1 VNYPLLAK
9 SLNIYN
15 SNGALRLFE
24 KKMYN
29 LAASFDSQLSPVA
42 PFLFYLV
49 IGIIIF
55 VETGLLI
62 GFFLPGDSLLFSAGL
77 VVSARE
83 DINIVFLILV
93 IFMAAFV
100 GDQVGY
106 VIGRKLGRPYLERK
120 NSPRMQKM
128 LARSERFYERYGWW
142 SVVIARYIP
151 WVRTFVPPIAGTVRM
166 NYYKFLSA
174 NALGAFLWGV
184 GITLAGFYS
193 GSISWVKDIS
203 YFLAAFFIT
212 GSIVSALINY
222 RRDRRD

>member
-1 VNYPLLAK
+1 
-9 SLNIYN
+9 
-15 SNGALRLFE
+15 
-24 KKMYN
+24 MYN

-77 VVSARE
+77 VAAARE

-120 NSPRMQKM
+120 NTPRMLKM
-128 LARSERFYERYGWW
+128 LARSERFFERYGWW

-151 WVRTFVPPIAGTVRM
+151 WVRTFVPPIAGTVKM

-193 GSISWVKDIS
+193 GSISWVRDIS
-203 YFLAAFFIT
+203 YFLAAFFIC
-212 GSIVSALINY
+212 GSIISAIINY
-222 RRDRRD
+222 RRDRRV

>member
-1 VNYPLLAK
+1 
-9 SLNIYN
+9 
-15 SNGALRLFE
+15 
-24 KKMYN
+24 MYN

-77 VVSARE
+77 VASVRD

-106 VIGRKLGRPYLERK
+106 VIGRKLGRPYLQRK

-151 WVRTFVPPIAGTVRM
+151 WVRTFVPPIAGTARM

-184 GITLAGFYS
+184 GITLSGFYS
-193 GSISWVKDIS
+193 GSISWVRDIS

-212 GSIVSALINY
+212 GSIISAIINY
-222 RRDRRD
+222 RRDRRV

>member
-1 VNYPLLAK
+1 ML
-9 SLNIYN
+9 
-15 SNGALRLFE
+15 
-24 KKMYN
+24 N
-29 LAASFDSQLSPVA
+29 LAASFNEQLSPVA
-42 PFLFYLV
+42 PFLFYIV
-49 IGIIIF
+49 IAGIIFI
-55 VETGLLI
+55 ETGLLI
-62 GFFLPGDSLLFSAGL
+62 GFFLPGDSLVFSAGL
-77 VVSARE
+77 GAAARD
-83 DINIVFLILV
+83 DINVVFLISV
-93 IFMAAFV
+93 IFLAAFI

-128 LARSERFYERYGWW
+128 LARSEKFYERYGWW

-151 WVRTFVPPIAGTVRM
+151 WVRTFVPPIAGTVKM

-174 NALGAFLWGV
+174 NALGALLWGV

-212 GSIVSALINY
+212 GSIISALINY